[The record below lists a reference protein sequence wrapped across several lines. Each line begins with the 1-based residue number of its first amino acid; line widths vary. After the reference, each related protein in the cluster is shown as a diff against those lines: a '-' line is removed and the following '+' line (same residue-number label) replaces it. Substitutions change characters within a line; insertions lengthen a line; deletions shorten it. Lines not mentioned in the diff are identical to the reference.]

1 MLSLVA
7 IVALSAKQPSY
18 LVYNRLILGSL
29 SNHYWRRHDTV
40 EPSNQRIRFTRVGIG
55 QILGSMKAKG
65 LMKGEPNMAG
75 YLDVGEDYEKG
86 HGVLFSGRVSV
97 PRRVQTLSNKHS
109 AYQSVV
115 NSFLEKNRIMVP
127 GRITRI
133 VRADLDG
140 NGTQEVIIQALSRDN
155 VTDGGMSGM
164 KPNDYSLVLLRY
176 EDKGKAGEI
185 PLMFDHPSEE
195 SLNYMNKIE
204 AVADFDGDGTME
216 VLVSSAYY
224 EGESATLFRFRGT
237 KLIKLVEMGDGV

>member
-1 MLSLVA
+1 MISLVA
-7 IVALSAKQPSY
+7 LVVLSAKPPSY

-29 SNHYWRRHDTV
+29 SNHYWRRHETV
-40 EPSNQRIRFTRVGIG
+40 DPSPKRIRFTRVGIG
-55 QILGSMKAKG
+55 QILGSMTFKG
-65 LMKGEPNMAG
+65 LIKGEPNLAG
-75 YLDVGEDYEKG
+75 YVDVGDHYEKG
-86 HGVLFSGRVSV
+86 HGVLFSGQVSV
-97 PRRVQTLSNKHS
+97 PRRIQALSNKNS
-109 AYQSVV
+109 AYQKVV
-115 NSFLEKNRIMVP
+115 NSFLEKNGIMAK

-140 NGTQEVIIQALSRDN
+140 NGTQEVIMQASSRDN

-176 EDKGKAGEI
+176 EDKGKAWDI

>member
-1 MLSLVA
+1 MVPLIAFVA
-7 IVALSAKQPSY
+7 MSAKQPAY

-29 SNHYWRRHDTV
+29 SNHYWRRHETV
-40 EPSNQRIRFTRVGIG
+40 EPSNKRIRFTRVGIG
-55 QILGSMKAKG
+55 QILGSMTAKG
-65 LMKGEPNMAG
+65 LMKGEPNGAG
-75 YLDVGEDYEKG
+75 YIGVGEDYAKG
-86 HGVLFSGRVSV
+86 NGVLFGGRVSV
-97 PRRVQTLSNKHS
+97 PRRVQTLSNKNS
-109 AYQSVV
+109 TYQPVV
-115 NSFLEKNRIMVP
+115 NAFLEKNGIMVP

-140 NGTQEVIIQALSRDN
+140 NGTQEVIIQASSRDD

-185 PLMFDHPSEE
+185 PLMFDHPSAE
-195 SLNYMNKIE
+195 SLNYMNKLQAI
-204 AVADFDGDGTME
+204 ADFDGDGTME
-216 VLVSSAYY
+216 VVVSSAYY

>member
-1 MLSLVA
+1 
-7 IVALSAKQPSY
+7 
-18 LVYNRLILGSL
+18 
-29 SNHYWRRHDTV
+29 
-40 EPSNQRIRFTRVGIG
+40 
-55 QILGSMKAKG
+55 
-65 LMKGEPNMAG
+65 MAG

>member
-1 MLSLVA
+1 ML
-7 IVALSAKQPSY
+7 
-18 LVYNRLILGSL
+18 G
-29 SNHYWRRHDTV
+29 
-40 EPSNQRIRFTRVGIG
+40 G
-55 QILGSMKAKG
+55 
-65 LMKGEPNMAG
+65 
-75 YLDVGEDYEKG
+75 
-86 HGVLFSGRVSV
+86 
-97 PRRVQTLSNKHS
+97 
-109 AYQSVV
+109 
-115 NSFLEKNRIMVP
+115 
-127 GRITRI
+127 
-133 VRADLDG
+133 DLDG
-140 NGTQEVIIQALSRDN
+140 NGTQEVIIQASSRDN